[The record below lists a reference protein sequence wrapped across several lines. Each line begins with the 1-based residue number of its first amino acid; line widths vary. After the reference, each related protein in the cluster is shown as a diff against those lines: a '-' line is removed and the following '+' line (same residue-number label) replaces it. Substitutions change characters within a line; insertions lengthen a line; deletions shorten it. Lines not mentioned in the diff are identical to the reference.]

1 MPVNID
7 CTNKDGVEGVDV
19 NMNANN
25 CCINHIASPLSADA
39 MEVSGNNSASL
50 VSGGDGASVEQFNL
64 DNVVVGMITSPI
76 HTRVLSEGNDEVVVP
91 LVDVYISVISNDAL
105 VAQLARDNVM
115 RHDEWLDDGNSSADG
130 EAFYENN
137 SDNFDLS
144 IMQIADNG
152 FLKKVA
158 QSQIYYF
165 IWMSMILEPKFFLRI
180 GAGISLLP
188 TTSSSSR
195 RGRFATYR
203 RLSSGFEGL
212 SQLGFLLFQPRASTM
227 DTSAPALNST
237 LFLDRVGE
245 VALILNPTGLSWKSA
260 SIDPEETFCCQ
271 MMFHSEAETEIRFSD
286 VYAVEFTG
294 LGLINGHNSTEM
306 YRFVVHGFRRG
317 KNSTSPSVLS
327 TYTFGH
333 RDPHTCQALFE
344 QINVCMKVQV
354 GRPKNLLVFVH
365 PQCGKGNGRKTW
377 EVVAPLFSR
386 AKVTTKV
393 TVTQRAGHAYDIL
406 KSSTDREL
414 MSFDG
419 IIAVGGDGLFNEV
432 LNGLLSSRHKA
443 PYPPAPTRLNTTD
456 VKDPLQL
463 HVYEDSK
470 NVRNSLTSHSDIFVE
485 TAVKATS
492 EQESFCSD
500 QSTAVSF
507 PNDWLRLGIIPA
519 GSTDAIVISTTG
531 VRDPITSALHIIL
544 GKKISLDVA
553 QVVRWK
559 TTPSSIDTP
568 SVRYAASFAGYG
580 FYGDVIKESEKYRW
594 MGPSRYDFTGTKVF
608 LEHRAYE
615 AEIGF
620 LEAKAVDAD
629 DETLVAGTHQT
640 LLPRRNPNKRV
651 CLTKC
656 SVCVGPTKSSQ
667 TLTSGSSCSSDGYA
681 EDWRWLRSKGRFLS
695 VGAAVISCR
704 NERAPDG
711 LVVDAHLSD
720 GFLHLILVKD
730 CPRPLYLW
738 HLTKLTRRGSNP
750 LDFSFVEHHKTRAFT
765 FVANHDSSVWNLDG
779 ELFQACQVTVRAC
792 HGLINLF
799 ASGPEA

>member
-1 MPVNID
+1 
-7 CTNKDGVEGVDV
+7 
-19 NMNANN
+19 
-25 CCINHIASPLSADA
+25 
-39 MEVSGNNSASL
+39 
-50 VSGGDGASVEQFNL
+50 
-64 DNVVVGMITSPI
+64 
-76 HTRVLSEGNDEVVVP
+76 
-91 LVDVYISVISNDAL
+91 
-105 VAQLARDNVM
+105 
-115 RHDEWLDDGNSSADG
+115 
-130 EAFYENN
+130 
-137 SDNFDLS
+137 
-144 IMQIADNG
+144 
-152 FLKKVA
+152 
-158 QSQIYYF
+158 
-165 IWMSMILEPKFFLRI
+165 MSMILAPKLFLRI
-180 GAGISLLP
+180 GAGAGISLLP
-188 TTSSSSR
+188 TTSSSSYR
-195 RGRFATYR
+195 RGRLASCR

-212 SQLGFLLFQPRASTM
+212 SQLGFILFQPRDSTM
-227 DTSAPALNST
+227 DSAPALSST

-245 VALILNPTGLSWKSA
+245 VVLSLNPTGLSWNPA
-260 SIDPEETFCCQ
+260 SIDSEETFCCQ

-306 YRFVVHGFRRG
+306 YRFVVHGFQRG

-333 RDPHTCQALFE
+333 RDSHTCQELFD
-344 QINVCMKVQV
+344 QINACMKLQV

-414 MSFDG
+414 RSFDG

-432 LNGLLSSRHKA
+432 LNGLLSSRHKD

-470 NVRNSLTSHSDIFVE
+470 NVRNSLTGHSDIFVE
-485 TAVKATS
+485 TALKGEDREPLLSAS
-492 EQESFCSD
+492 ESHGLGISKYSVYLDIYFFSSVNITIHSIKRLYTD

-620 LEAKAVDAD
+620 LEAKAIDAD

-640 LLPRRNPNKRV
+640 LLPRRSPNKRV

-656 SVCVGPTKSSQ
+656 SVCVGPTKSTQ
-667 TLTSGSSCSSDGYA
+667 TLTNGSSCSSDGHA

-730 CPRPLYLW
+730 CPRPFYLW

>member
-1 MPVNID
+1 
-7 CTNKDGVEGVDV
+7 
-19 NMNANN
+19 
-25 CCINHIASPLSADA
+25 
-39 MEVSGNNSASL
+39 
-50 VSGGDGASVEQFNL
+50 
-64 DNVVVGMITSPI
+64 
-76 HTRVLSEGNDEVVVP
+76 
-91 LVDVYISVISNDAL
+91 
-105 VAQLARDNVM
+105 
-115 RHDEWLDDGNSSADG
+115 
-130 EAFYENN
+130 
-137 SDNFDLS
+137 
-144 IMQIADNG
+144 
-152 FLKKVA
+152 
-158 QSQIYYF
+158 
-165 IWMSMILEPKFFLRI
+165 MSMILAPKLFLRI
-180 GAGISLLP
+180 GAGAGISLLP
-188 TTSSSSR
+188 TTSSSSSR
-195 RGRFATYR
+195 RGRLASCR

-212 SQLGFLLFQPRASTM
+212 SQLGFILFQPRDSTM
-227 DTSAPALNST
+227 DTSAPALSST

-245 VALILNPTGLSWKSA
+245 VVLSLNPTGLSWNPA

-286 VYAVEFTG
+286 VYAVELTG

-306 YRFVVHGFRRG
+306 YRFVVHGFQRG
-317 KNSTSPSVLS
+317 KNSASPSVLS

-333 RDPHTCQALFE
+333 RDSHTCQELFD
-344 QINVCMKVQV
+344 QINACMKLQV

-414 MSFDG
+414 RSFDG

-456 VKDPLQL
+456 IKDPLQL

-485 TAVKATS
+485 TALKGEDREPLLSAS
-492 EQESFCSD
+492 ESHGLGISKYNVYLDIYFFSSQPVNRNHFAQVCLWHFVIFIIALSNSAD

-568 SVRYAASFAGYG
+568 SVRYAASFAG
-580 FYGDVIKESEKYRW
+580 
-594 MGPSRYDFTGTKVF
+594 
-608 LEHRAYE
+608 
-615 AEIGF
+615 
-620 LEAKAVDAD
+620 
-629 DETLVAGTHQT
+629 
-640 LLPRRNPNKRV
+640 
-651 CLTKC
+651 
-656 SVCVGPTKSSQ
+656 
-667 TLTSGSSCSSDGYA
+667 
-681 EDWRWLRSKGRFLS
+681 
-695 VGAAVISCR
+695 
-704 NERAPDG
+704 
-711 LVVDAHLSD
+711 
-720 GFLHLILVKD
+720 
-730 CPRPLYLW
+730 
-738 HLTKLTRRGSNP
+738 
-750 LDFSFVEHHKTRAFT
+750 
-765 FVANHDSSVWNLDG
+765 
-779 ELFQACQVTVRAC
+779 
-792 HGLINLF
+792 
-799 ASGPEA
+799 